1 MDIYMNRLLNVYDK
15 DYNITGFSVSLYGK
29 QGDNVIKIDIS
40 LDKDDFDKGADFNKL
55 TAADIR
61 PVAIKKAISYLK

>member
-1 MDIYMNRLLNVYDK
+1 MDIYMNRLLNKYDK
-15 DYNITGFSVSLYGK
+15 DYNVIGFTVSLYGK
-29 QGDNVIKIDIS
+29 HVDNIIKIDMS
-40 LDKDDFDKGADFNKL
+40 LDSDDFDKGTDLSKL